1 MPMHMDI
8 QSMHAADDLPKVA
21 ILLCTYHGQHYL
33 ADQLDSF
40 EAQTYRNWEVWASDD
55 GSRDDTHAILE
66 SYQKRWGGARF
77 SIHSGPA
84 QGFVA
89 NFLSLTCRAD
99 IQASYYAYS
108 DQDDIWEADKLQRAM
123 DWLRGVPEGVPAL
136 YCSRA
141 RLVDA
146 ENRHMGFSPLFTK
159 APNFANSLMQ
169 SIGGGNTMVFND
181 AARAL
186 LREAG
191 DDVEVVSHDCWAYM
205 VVSGCGGQ
213 IFYDSYP
220 SLRYRQHADNVV
232 GTNAGWE
239 ARLSRVRRLW
249 NGWFRQWNDRNILAL
264 QRLRGRLTD
273 ENQEILDRFA
283 HARNCSLLPRLIN
296 LKRAGICRQSALGNV
311 ALFAAAVFNKI

>member
-1 MPMHMDI
+1 M
-8 QSMHAADDLPKVA
+8 QTADALPKVA

-40 EAQTYRNWEVWASDD
+40 EVQTYRNWEVWASDD
-55 GSRDDTHAILE
+55 GSQDDTHAILE
-66 SYQKRWGGARF
+66 AYQARWGSARLAIDF
-77 SIHSGPA
+77 GPA

-99 IQASYYAYS
+99 IQAAYYAYS
-108 DQDDIWEADKLQRAM
+108 DQDDIWEADKLQRAIA
-123 DWLRGVPEGVPAL
+123 WLRGIPEGVPAL

-146 ENRHMGFSPLFTK
+146 GNGHLGLSPLFRK
-159 APNFANSLMQ
+159 APSFANSLMQ

-191 DDVEVVSHDCWAYM
+191 DDVDVVSHDCWAYM

-213 IFYDSYP
+213 VFYDSYP
-220 SLRYRQHADNVV
+220 SLRYRQHAANAV
-232 GTNAGWE
+232 GTNTGWE

-249 NGWFRQWNDRNILAL
+249 NGWFRQWNDRNVLAL

-273 ENQEILDRFA
+273 ENREILDRFTM
-283 HARNCSLLPRLIN
+283 ARGRSLLPRLIN